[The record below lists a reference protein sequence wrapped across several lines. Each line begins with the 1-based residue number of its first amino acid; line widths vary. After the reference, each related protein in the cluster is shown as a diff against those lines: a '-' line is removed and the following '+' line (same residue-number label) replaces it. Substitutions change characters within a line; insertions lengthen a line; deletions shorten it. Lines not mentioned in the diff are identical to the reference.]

1 MKNKPLRHKEF
12 NTFKFEPFS
21 QRIANIKIDVF
32 HKIKHKYDEDDEET
46 TFFHQV
52 LEKWTL
58 LNLSDPFE
66 ELRQDL
72 GSDLKILPQLVK
84 QKDHIVSVLQKH
96 LDKKDHLSVQCVL
109 ELIVALAKDLRQ
121 DFHPHFLAIYRQM
134 IPLVESRNPELMEW
148 TFHALA
154 YLFKFL
160 WRYLVTNL
168 AEVFDSLLPL
178 LSSSKPTYINS
189 FAAQSFAFV
198 ARKVR
203 DPAKLVKL
211 TVRSL
216 KKSSLHGADGCGRL
230 VFEIVKGVPGQFHSC
245 AEDVLNTFLDSLLD
259 QSVHQGLLNSV
270 IKSCFSYLFNEI
282 QVNHLSLAWNVL
294 LDKLEKFG
302 SKWSDNVEDK
312 VCSDA
317 IARIL
322 ELLLQ
327 SAEYKRGHK
336 IVDPESLVRPLLQL
350 LLPGK
355 GTEEWTSKIID
366 ILAAVLLSP
375 TLKLTQEL
383 SSTIVK
389 TCMTRLVDGELLD
402 FVWKT
407 KSYSAFEGLILPQL
421 LSFCMTKPPLELLNL
436 LSSLVLEKAPL
447 PLDIESILTWAP
459 YNLDFSLTANG
470 EASAYCSS
478 YVEVLERFDSEVH
491 SSAAAYYEECANVLI
506 VLPNM
511 LPLDKDRV
519 QNATVNVLNS
529 VCKRLVNDSETQD
542 QREIEHLLHILPL
555 AVDGLIKLN
564 PEGGISK
571 VVPPEIIVDA
581 LLKYSSAERLAVLRA
596 LNFYICCD
604 ELKLI
609 ETCIPEIQKHVFP
622 LIGSPYHKVRLL
634 ALHISWQ
641 IEKLS
646 SGPESLR
653 SELLELSYQAER
665 TPLTITEYREKIKIL
680 QKLSC
685 TNPSVSQ
692 AVANG
697 SIDSKVL
704 LRYLL
709 GSLYLNFKLIWE
721 PLRSLVVSYSRTMAL
736 SEFWEVFHGYLN
748 EVVKSINDP
757 HEDSHNSLVFG
768 AEHLQEA
775 VSTLNDLDERPDHIN
790 VRILLWKTL
799 EECVSICETKN
810 KDVVTIFLNFLNDEY
825 FKKNAEA
832 AVSWDITKK
841 TEDDVNLTVEPL
853 ESNAVGDITKME
865 VSVDDAAM
873 DVEDDSTARVSGEL
887 DGTLETLNETDRTEN
902 TDEDYEIKKELK
914 EAEPDFDKKY
924 RWVTKSLLA
933 HMTVLGK
940 LRSPKSMHKEQELY
954 SIYLDFL
961 SHKLPDVQ
969 KAALD
974 CIMTYKFKYL
984 TPYKENLYGLIDE
997 KTFKNEVSLFRIDT
1011 ESDVVKAVHRPDLI
1025 PLVLRIVYSK
1035 MYTKSSATKGS
1046 NKQARK
1052 ATVIRFLGGCNKLE
1066 LESFFK
1072 MAFSLFHDWVSKEDI
1087 LSTLDEITLN
1097 VNLKAVIPP
1106 RRLQSAV
1113 YLLNTVLVYC
1123 GGLLGPTQL
1132 GYLLRVSLVIMAHIT
1147 GILQNRDEV
1156 FPGYIRAIRG
1166 IRNTCFEVLAR
1177 FYKTFDSY
1185 PWTLV
1190 ETESVFKVYVW
1201 PYLSKLPVEGIHS
1214 PTAQLRLFM
1223 VWSQNPRYFLL
1234 LGKTHD
1240 EDKRSSPIEAIMDLW
1255 VFSKTHASVCNA
1267 IMDMVQSL
1275 MTVQDFTG
1283 ASNEGLIG
1291 DEEIKPLEI
1300 SHQALFEES
1309 NFEKIEG
1316 GDSLNYGSKLLV
1328 RFVPVILERLKRKLE
1343 SKRGLERKE
1352 REVMS
1357 RVTELV
1363 TDAQSSEVVL
1373 ELLLPTLV
1381 KKSESSDD
1389 VISPLLSTVY
1399 NLIKNVAQPG
1409 RYVRKLAPLYGSVA
1423 SPSARKL
1430 LFSIVIALS
1439 KQEGSESGLDDQ
1451 LLDDLN
1457 AWDSK
1462 WVDQP
1467 DFARRLS
1474 AFKKLESMAEEGSL
1488 SMNLGVVVIYTC
1500 FHFVR
1505 SEKDMSMR
1513 DNARHCLEKVCVSLC
1528 CKVADDAAEKSYLLD
1543 NIILGQIR
1551 RGFASKQADNVRN
1564 DCISLLGHMARECG
1578 NLHPVLDDLS
1588 HLANKQDME
1597 VDFFENLR
1605 HLQLHR
1611 RVRAMLKFSTVASQ
1625 LGKPMATRTLTQFI
1639 LPIVS
1644 HYLLSDKYKNK
1655 NTIVDSA
1662 IKAVGTVSQY
1672 LPWHQYQA
1680 VLVYYLGKLQEG
1692 VDFQRQVVR
1701 ILVDILNAF
1710 HFNLTKADL
1719 SVLMEVKGVLAKK
1732 DDEKENEKPIHN
1744 KESRDENLDHTAE
1757 QESEVAETEGDETKM
1772 EKELEIEDETEVES
1786 TTIEYNSEIILS
1798 PGGATK
1804 VIVMI
1809 TQQILP
1815 KLHQVMAQ
1823 KTTSETHHKLTRKL
1837 TGPEQDEEEI
1847 LKVPLAVA
1855 AVKLLQKLP
1864 SKQFLDVN
1872 LPGIFMKLCTF
1883 LKSRLESVRKVTR
1896 ETLQTILVSLGPD
1909 YLPTLVREMKGLL
1922 TRGYQI
1928 HVLVYSIHSVLVP
1941 LEPHFQKGQLDKCA
1955 HSIIEICRMDLFG
1968 RASEEKEVNQIVG
1981 KLFEARATR
1990 SFDTFKILSK
2000 YVTERYLL
2008 DLLLPLKE
2016 ELSRTMSHKYVNK
2029 VRLTLEQVVLGLTDN
2044 SYLSPESLLLFA
2056 YGTSSE
2062 SIPALMV
2069 DLKDKAVDVKKAE
2082 FEARRQPDSFILPEE
2097 PKRAKV
2103 VEGVNTA
2110 SRTNS
2115 HLLVEFGLRLL
2126 YFLLKR
2132 EKVKDKNYIPH
2143 LDPFV
2148 RLLKDCLNSEHIK
2161 IGTLAVKCITWMVK
2175 IELPSM
2181 KKEMNEI
2188 CEILFSI
2195 LHKFACA
2202 GLSKGDNFDL
2212 VLVTFNTV
2220 ACIARDV
2227 KYHKL
2232 STQQLRTLILYCEQ
2246 DIEDTSKQATAF
2258 SLLKVIINL
2267 KVNTPELTEVVKK
2280 VAVVS
2285 IKASETSV
2293 RLQARQV
2300 VHKFLMSYHLGKH
2313 VETFLAL
2320 YFAELNYEY
2329 LTGRESALEMIKT
2342 ITSVFPTMQLNENAP
2357 AIYVNV
2363 STVLVNDSEPSCRKT
2378 AAEIISTLLSRLD
2391 GNGRNKLFDIT
2402 IIWLQQTKKLIHR
2415 RLAAQ
2420 LIGLFVVCEKEE
2432 FENRLKELIPLVVEG
2447 FLTEGNTQKSG
2458 RFVRA
2463 PKVIDEQEET
2473 STADRDKDHFLFQLL
2488 QSTVKIATH
2497 CPAFLSKEEY
2507 TADLESIADY
2517 STHLLGHPHQWVRHS
2532 AVQLIGLVVTSYKPS
2547 EVAAVA
2553 NDPSLEKSGF
2563 LMSDTKSRLKSLA
2576 HDVIAQLIPSE
2587 DINDKFLMQC
2597 MKLLTYLTEIVKD
2610 IQVSED
2616 SVLSLLWLVRMVQK
2630 MINYEVVHS
2639 PSSTIVRT
2647 MAFNYSAAVSLKLN
2661 KEELS
2666 GIAFHLLK
2674 PISRQLNVDEDGD
2687 LKKAA
2692 REASGYIRK
2701 KIGADAYNEAMA
2713 KLSHLMDVR
2722 RAERKKQRS
2731 QLMVTDPER
2740 AAKRKIDKN
2749 LKKREST
2756 KKKIKMMKMQTY
2768 KRKKKKDP
2776 LLDD

>member
-21 QRIANIKIDVF
+21 QRIASIKIDVF

-46 TFFHQV
+46 TFFYQA

-96 LDKKDHLSVQCVL
+96 LGKKDHLSLQCVL

-121 DFHPHFLAIYRQM
+121 DFHPHFLTIYRQM

-203 DPAKLVKL
+203 DPARLVKL

-245 AEDVLNTFLDSLLD
+245 AEDVLSTFLDSLLD
-259 QSVHQGLLNSV
+259 QSIHQGLLNSV

-282 QVNHLSLAWNVL
+282 HVNHVSLAWKVL
-294 LDKLEKFG
+294 LDKLEKFCT
-302 SKWSDNVEDK
+302 KWNENVEDK
-312 VCSDA
+312 FCCDA
-317 IARIL
+317 ITRIL

-327 SAEYKRGHK
+327 SAEHKRGYM
-336 IVDPESLVRPLLQL
+336 IVDPESLVRPLLLL
-350 LLPGK
+350 LLPEK
-355 GTEEWTSKIID
+355 GTKEWKSNIIK

-389 TCMTRLVDGELLD
+389 TCMTRLVEGELLD

-421 LSFCMTKPPLELLNL
+421 LSFCLTKPPLEMLNL

-447 PLDIESILTWAP
+447 PLDIESLLTWAP
-459 YNLDFSLTANG
+459 YNLDFSFAENTDATAF
-470 EASAYCSS
+470 CSS
-478 YVEVLERFDSEVH
+478 YVEVLERFDSQNH
-491 SSAAAYYEECANVLI
+491 SSAAAYYEECANALI

-519 QNATVNVLNS
+519 QNATINLLDS

-542 QREIEHLLHILPL
+542 QSEIDRLLLVLPL

-571 VVPPEIIVDA
+571 AIPPERIVDT
-581 LLKYSSAERLAVLRA
+581 LLRYSSAERLAVLRA

-604 ELKLI
+604 ELKSI
-609 ETCIPEIQKHVFP
+609 ETCIPEIQKHVYP

-634 ALHISWQ
+634 ALQISWQ

-646 SGPESLR
+646 SGPESMR

-665 TPLTITEYREKIKIL
+665 TPLTITDYREKIKIL

-692 AVANG
+692 AVADG
-697 SIDSKVL
+697 SIDGKLL

-721 PLRSLVVSYSRTMAL
+721 PLRSLVVTYSRAMAL
-736 SEFWEVFHGYLN
+736 SDFWEVFHAYLN
-748 EVVKSINDP
+748 EVVKNINDP
-757 HEDSHNSLVFG
+757 CEDSHNSLIYD
-768 AEHLQEA
+768 AEHLKEA
-775 VSTLNDLDERPDHIN
+775 FSLLNDLDERPDHIN

-799 EECVSICETKN
+799 EECVPICETKN
-810 KDVVTIFLNFLNDEY
+810 KDIVTIFLNFLNNEY

-832 AVSWDITKK
+832 AISWDITKK
-841 TEDDVNLTVEPL
+841 TDEDVNLTIEPL
-853 ESNAVGDITKME
+853 ESSVAGNTSKMD
-865 VSVDDAAM
+865 VSVDDSVM
-873 DVEDDSTARVSGEL
+873 DVVDDSTSGVKDE
-887 DGTLETLNETDRTEN
+887 TLETLNETDN
-902 TDEDYEIKKELK
+902 KDEDYEIKEELK
-914 EAEPDFDKKY
+914 EVEPDFDKKY
-924 RWVTKSLLA
+924 RWVTKSLLS
-933 HMTVLGK
+933 HMAVFGK
-940 LRSPKSMHKEQELY
+940 LRSPKSMHKEQELFK
-954 SIYLDFL
+954 IYLDFL

-1011 ESDVVKAVHRPDLI
+1011 ESDVVKADHRPDLI
-1025 PLVLRIVYSK
+1025 PLVLRVVYSK

-1052 ATVIRFLGGCNKLE
+1052 ATVIRFLGGCSKLE

-1072 MAFSLFHDWVSKEDI
+1072 MAFSLFHDWVSKEDL
-1087 LSTLDEITLN
+1087 LSVLDEITLN
-1097 VNLKAVIPP
+1097 VDLKAVIPP

-1123 GGLLGPTQL
+1123 GGLLGPSQL

-1190 ETESVFKVYVW
+1190 ETEGVFKVYVW

-1223 VWSQNPRYFLL
+1223 VWSQNPRYFVL

-1240 EDKRSSPIEAIMDLW
+1240 EDKRLSPIEAIMDLW
-1255 VFSKTHASVCNA
+1255 ASSKTHASVCNA
-1267 IMDMVQSL
+1267 VMDMVQSL

-1291 DEEIKPLEI
+1291 DEEVKPLEI

-1309 NFEKIEG
+1309 KFEKIEDG
-1316 GDSLNYGSKLLV
+1316 ESLNYGSKLLV
-1328 RFVPVILERLKRKLE
+1328 RFVPIILERLKRKLE

-1363 TDAQSSEVVL
+1363 TDAESSEVVL
-1373 ELLLPTLV
+1373 ELLLPSLV

-1399 NLIKNVAQPG
+1399 NLIKNVTQPG

-1467 DFARRLS
+1467 DFERRLS
-1474 AFKKLESMAEEGSL
+1474 AFNKLESMADEGTL
-1488 SMNLGVVVIYTC
+1488 TMNLGVIVIYTC

-1528 CKVADDAAEKSYLLD
+1528 RQVADDASEKSYLLD

-1564 DCISLLGHMARECG
+1564 DSISLLGHMARECG
-1578 NLHPVLDDLS
+1578 NLHAVLGDLS

-1611 RVRAMLKFSTVASQ
+1611 RVRAMLKFSTVASE
-1625 LGKPMATRTLTQFI
+1625 LDKPMVTRTLTQFI

-1644 HYLLSDKYKNK
+1644 HYLLSIKYKNK

-1662 IKAVGTVSQY
+1662 IKAVGTVCQY

-1680 VLVYYLGKLQEG
+1680 VLVYYLSKLQEG
-1692 VDFQRQVVR
+1692 VDFQRQIVR

-1719 SVLMEVKGVLAKK
+1719 SVLMEVKGVLAEK
-1732 DDEKENEKPIHN
+1732 DVGKENEKPTSHEKSTN
-1744 KESRDENLDHTAE
+1744 GKLDLTADH
-1757 QESEVAETEGDETKM
+1757 AEEAEAEGDETKM
-1772 EKELEIEDETEVES
+1772 EKELEVEDETEVES
-1786 TTIEYNSEIILS
+1786 PTTKESNSEIILS

-1823 KTTSETHHKLTRKL
+1823 KTTSETHHKLTRKM

-1883 LKSRLESVRKVTR
+1883 LKSRLESVRKITR

-1981 KLFEARATR
+1981 KLLEARATR

-2029 VRLTLEQVVLGLTDN
+2029 VRLTLEQVVLGLTEN
-2044 SYLSPESLLLFA
+2044 SYLSPENLLLFA

-2110 SRTNS
+2110 ARTNS

-2132 EKVKDKNYIPH
+2132 EKVKDRNYIPH

-2148 RLLKDCLNSEHIK
+2148 RLLKDCLSSEHIK
-2161 IGTLAVKCITWMVK
+2161 IGTLAAKCMTWMVK

-2181 KKEMNEI
+2181 KKEIKEI
-2188 CEILFSI
+2188 CDVLFSI

-2227 KYHKL
+2227 KYHQL
-2232 STQQLRTLILYCEQ
+2232 STEQLRTLILYCEQ

-2258 SLLKVIINL
+2258 SLLKAIINL

-2293 RLQARQV
+2293 RLQARQI
-2300 VHKFLMSYHLGKH
+2300 VHKFLMSYNLGKH

-2342 ITSVFPTMQLNENAP
+2342 ITSVFPTKQLDENAP

-2378 AAEIISTLLSRLD
+2378 AADIISTLLSRLD
-2391 GNGRNKLFDIT
+2391 SNGRNKLFDIT
-2402 IIWLQQTKKLIHR
+2402 VVWLEQKKKLIHR

-2420 LIGLFVVCEKEE
+2420 LIGLFVSCEKED
-2432 FENRLKELIPLVVEG
+2432 FEKRLKELIPIVVEG
-2447 FLTEGNTQKSG
+2447 FLTEGNTQKTG
-2458 RFVRA
+2458 RFVRV
-2463 PKVIDEQEET
+2463 PKVIEDQEGT

-2488 QSTVKIATH
+2488 QSTVKIATN
-2497 CPAFLSKEEY
+2497 CPAFLSQKEY
-2507 TADLESIADY
+2507 TADLETITDHA
-2517 STHLLGHPHQWVRHS
+2517 THLLGHPHQWVRHS

-2576 HDVIAQLIPSE
+2576 HDVVAQLIPSE

-2597 MKLLTYLTEIVKD
+2597 MKLLTYLTEIIKD
-2610 IQVSED
+2610 IQATED
-2616 SVLSLLWLVRMVQK
+2616 SKLSLLWLVRMVQK

-2639 PSSTIVRT
+2639 PSSTVVRT
-2647 MAFNYSAAVSLKLN
+2647 MAFNYAAAVSLKLS

-2674 PISRQLNVDEDGD
+2674 PIARQLNVDEDGD

-2692 REASGYIRK
+2692 REASVYIK
-2701 KIGADAYNEAMA
+2701 KKMGADTYNEAMA

-2749 LKKREST
+2749 LKKKET
-2756 KKKIKMMKMQTY
+2756 MKKKIKMMKMQTY
-2768 KRKKKKDP
+2768 KRKKRKDP